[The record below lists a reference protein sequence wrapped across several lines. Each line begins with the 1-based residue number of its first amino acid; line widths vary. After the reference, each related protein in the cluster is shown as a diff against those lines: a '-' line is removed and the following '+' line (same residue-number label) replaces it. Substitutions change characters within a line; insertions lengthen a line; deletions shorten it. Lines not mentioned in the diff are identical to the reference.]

1 VIGYKGSR
9 VIPLILGIAMLGVVL
24 AAGLFPNAGTV
35 QAQSS
40 CAYPPCPST
49 SSVPVWEYVS
59 ILVIVALA
67 AIVALLFIMR
77 RRRPPRAA
85 PGAPPAAAGGAAAV
99 PPSAGGPSPPAMAP
113 PPYLETPEDVGHP
126 PPTVP
131 TTPPAG
137 AAAPPAGATGGA
149 EPSSD
154 IDSLMA
160 ELDKISTEILKKQ
173 PKKPPGGTS
182 GDEPEPGGTDQ

>member
-1 VIGYKGSR
+1 
-9 VIPLILGIAMLGVVL
+9 MLVVVL

-40 CAYPPCPST
+40 CAYPPCPTT

-77 RRRPPRAA
+77 RRRPPRPA
-85 PGAPPAAAGGAAAV
+85 PGPPTSAAGGAPA
-99 PPSAGGPSPPAMAP
+99 PLTPWSEGPAP
-113 PPYLETPEDVGHP
+113 PGGAAPAPYIETPEDVGHA

-131 TTPPAG
+131 T
-137 AAAPPAGATGGA
+137 APPAGGTAPPPGAAAGA

-173 PKKPPGGTS
+173 PKKPPGGSS
-182 GDEPEPGGTDQ
+182 GDESETGGSDQ